1 MPSLSVILPVKNLER
16 FLAPAIESV
25 LLQTF
30 RDFELLVCD
39 DGSTDGSVAIAEA
52 FAAKD
57 SRVRVLRQ
65 ESMGLARILNFGLEQ
80 AAAPLVARMDGDD
93 VALPERFEKQVGFL
107 ADNPGCVLVG
117 SSAETMDE
125 EGWPVA
131 AWTVPTEHEQ
141 IDGGHIAGRE
151 VNVIHPTIVYRRA
164 MVLQV
169 GGYRPVEGKFV
180 EDIDLWLRLAEI
192 GRLANLPE
200 QLLQYRLRAK
210 SFSVVHS
217 SEAAVAF
224 TRVASEARRRRNLSD
239 EGLTKP
245 FWQDSVQSSLTEQ
258 SFYLALQSEN
268 AGNFHTAAKHARRVA
283 FRQPWRRSRWVVWW
297 RNVRKASRQS
307 SAAQRAWR

>member
-16 FLAPAIESV
+16 FLAEAIESV

-52 FAAKD
+52 FAVKD

-65 ESMGLARILNFGLEQ
+65 ESMGLVRILNYGLEQ
-80 AAAPLVARMDGDD
+80 ASAPLVARMDGDD
-93 VALPERFEKQVGFL
+93 VALPKRFEKQVGFM
-107 ADNPGCVLVG
+107 AAHPDCVLVG
-117 SSAETMDE
+117 SSAQTMDE

-141 IDGGHIAGRE
+141 IDGAHITGQQ
-151 VNVIHPTIVYRRA
+151 VNVIHPTTVYRRA

-169 GGYRPVEGKFV
+169 GGYRPVGKV
-180 EDIDLWLRLAEI
+180 CEDVDLWLRLAEI

-200 QLLQYRLRAK
+200 QMLRYRLRAK
-210 SFSVVHS
+210 SFSSVYS
-217 SEAAVAF
+217 AEAAVLF
-224 TRVASEARRRRNLSD
+224 TRVAREARGRR
-239 EGLTKP
+239 GLGENGLAKP
-245 FWQDSVQSSLTEQ
+245 NWQNSGSSSLTEQ
-258 SFYLALQSEN
+258 SFNWALQSEN

-297 RNVRKASRQS
+297 RNVRKASGQS
-307 SAAQRAWR
+307 SAAKRA